1 MEGKLKKFI
10 FNQAKRKIKFFT
22 APLKIKLR
30 SKYTRNIM
38 YYAKLYKNINV
49 DENYILYQVRDGQ
62 SMTDSPYA
70 IFKHL
75 LNDKSYKNFK
85 HIWVVSNNS
94 KKKSY
99 SKLYNQSNNVKFIVK
114 ESKDYLFYL
123 TKCKYLINNATFPNY
138 FTKKQNQI
146 YVNTWHGTPL
156 KFMGLDIKNNLVES
170 QNTIRNFLSSDYIIT
185 PNRHTSE
192 VFKNAFKLGGLIDNS
207 ILEIGYPRI
216 DATLKSNK
224 NEVLKKLNKQGIN
237 VDDSPILLFS
247 PTWRGRFV
255 SNPEDNIE
263 DTVEIIERLN
273 EETNYQVILKV
284 HPFIYHKAKYNKKLK
299 PYLIDDDFETNELL
313 GIIDILV
320 TDYSSIFFDYLVT
333 DKPIIFYT
341 PDFET
346 YEQDRGL
353 YLSVNSLPGPSVHTV
368 TELIQ
373 TIKNED
379 NILSAYRDN
388 YTDYKEKYTSLNTE
402 NVTGKLVNHIFGE
415 KPSSTPKLKKEKKT
429 ILIYPG
435 GMKPNGITTSLTNLL
450 ECIDYNTYDVTLFLG
465 KTNNTEILDNL
476 YSINNNVRIILRNG
490 PLLST
495 TKEYYRNILVKNRG
509 IKTKIEK
516 IIYPDELYE
525 REFRKIF
532 GNAVFDYAIDFSGYA
547 MFWSSLVLASDAK
560 RKLIYLH
567 SDMKMDME
575 RTVNG
580 IRPHYTNVKGTISMY
595 PYFDKLVNVSEVTK
609 QENINKLSKRSTKQK
624 FQSSNNT
631 INLPKIRKLMNDD
644 NDIFIKNDERVL
656 VRQLDKQISSV
667 PFSKKDYKVMTMGR
681 LSPEKGF
688 DNLIKAFEI
697 VVKQHPTAKLY
708 ILGDGPLMS
717 QLSNLITTLKL
728 EDNIFLMGQKRN
740 PFFIMK
746 ECDLFVLPS
755 YYEGQSMV
763 LLEALTIGINI
774 LASNIVANK
783 YVLDYGKYGML
794 CDNDYASLANNIIEF
809 INEKTKE
816 FDKFNAEKYN
826 KTAINQFYDMLLN

>member
-1 MEGKLKKFI
+1 
-10 FNQAKRKIKFFT
+10 
-22 APLKIKLR
+22 
-30 SKYTRNIM
+30 
-38 YYAKLYKNINV
+38 
-49 DENYILYQVRDGQ
+49 
-62 SMTDSPYA
+62 
-70 IFKHL
+70 
-75 LNDKSYKNFK
+75 
-85 HIWVVSNNS
+85 
-94 KKKSY
+94 
-99 SKLYNQSNNVKFIVK
+99 
-114 ESKDYLFYL
+114 
-123 TKCKYLINNATFPNY
+123 
-138 FTKKQNQI
+138 
-146 YVNTWHGTPL
+146 
-156 KFMGLDIKNNLVES
+156 
-170 QNTIRNFLSSDYIIT
+170 
-185 PNRHTSE
+185 
-192 VFKNAFKLGGLIDNS
+192 
-207 ILEIGYPRI
+207 
-216 DATLKSNK
+216 
-224 NEVLKKLNKQGIN
+224 
-237 VDDSPILLFS
+237 
-247 PTWRGRFV
+247 
-255 SNPEDNIE
+255 
-263 DTVEIIERLN
+263 
-273 EETNYQVILKV
+273 
-284 HPFIYHKAKYNKKLK
+284 
-299 PYLIDDDFETNELL
+299 
-313 GIIDILV
+313 
-320 TDYSSIFFDYLVT
+320 
-333 DKPIIFYT
+333 
-341 PDFET
+341 
-346 YEQDRGL
+346 
-353 YLSVNSLPGPSVHTV
+353 
-368 TELIQ
+368 
-373 TIKNED
+373 
-379 NILSAYRDN
+379 
-388 YTDYKEKYTSLNTE
+388 
-402 NVTGKLVNHIFGE
+402 
-415 KPSSTPKLKKEKKT
+415 
-429 ILIYPG
+429 
-435 GMKPNGITTSLTNLL
+435 
-450 ECIDYNTYDVTLFLG
+450 
-465 KTNNTEILDNL
+465 
-476 YSINNNVRIILRNG
+476 
-490 PLLST
+490 
-495 TKEYYRNILVKNRG
+495 
-509 IKTKIEK
+509 
-516 IIYPDELYE
+516 
-525 REFRKIF
+525 
-532 GNAVFDYAIDFSGYA
+532 

-809 INEKTKE
+809 INGKTKE